1 MDLARLGMQKEIA
14 IDREE
19 VRGKGD
25 IFVFREDIRR
35 QHRLHRTRNVLWLRA
50 SSPAL

>member
-14 IDREE
+14 IDHKE
-19 VRGKGD
+19 VHGKGN

-35 QHRLHRTRNVLWLRA
+35 QHRLHRTQNVLWFCA
-50 SSPAL
+50 SSLAF